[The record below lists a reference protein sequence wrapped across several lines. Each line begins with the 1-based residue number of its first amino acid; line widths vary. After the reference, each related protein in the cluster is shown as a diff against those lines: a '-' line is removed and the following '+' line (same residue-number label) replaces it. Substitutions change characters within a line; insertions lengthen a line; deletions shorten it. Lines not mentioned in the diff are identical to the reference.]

1 MKKSSVAM
9 KTNIHISNKMVKK
22 FSSFLTTTL
31 FIYFR
36 KKEMT
41 SNCKWYFKTSDLA
54 TVNKWVVI
62 KTTTLNKFVSF
73 PPKNGSCNL
82 SVRPETDFPVEFD
95 KIIHHTIF
103 GDLNIV

>member
-1 MKKSSVAM
+1 M

-22 FSSFLTTTL
+22 FSSFLTTTR

-36 KKEMT
+36 KKQMI
-41 SNCKWYFKTSDLA
+41 SNCKWHFKTSDLS
-54 TVNKWVVI
+54 TIIQKVVI

-73 PPKNGSCNL
+73 SPKNGSCNL
-82 SVRPETDFPVEFD
+82 SARPETDFSLKFD

>member
-1 MKKSSVAM
+1 MKKSSIAM
-9 KTNIHISNKMVKK
+9 KSNIRISNKMVKK
-22 FSSFLTTTL
+22 FSFFLTTTR
-31 FIYFR
+31 FVYFR
-36 KKEMT
+36 IKEMT

-54 TVNKWVVI
+54 TVNQWVVI

-73 PPKNGSCNL
+73 SPKNGSCNQFAR
-82 SVRPETDFPVEFD
+82 SEADFPVEFD